1 MMRPL
6 RAACLVSL
14 LASLCASLSAC
25 AKPDVESTP
34 TGGTI
39 IIATAGDAS
48 HLIPTHWESTSDRML
63 AELLFDP
70 LVEIGP
76 ERNVFGD
83 AGFVRRLASQW
94 AWTADSLAIRFTLDS
109 TAAWHDGQPVVA
121 RDAVAAFRVLKG
133 RFNPGSLK
141 TEMKEIDSV
150 AAPDD
155 RTVVVHFSRKSPYQ
169 LYFASH
175 ILPIPTH
182 ITDAIADSLLE
193 RSAWAQRPVGSGP
206 YRLARR
212 EPGVETELVAVADH
226 YRGRPGPDR
235 ILFSTSPTAESGV
248 ARVLSGEADMW
259 ELLAPQFVPEAEKY
273 PDVRLIRSESFGYAF
288 AAFNFRDPNDS
299 SRPHPLL
306 RERALRRA
314 LTMAIDRE
322 RNVRTRFGSE
332 ARAGLG
338 PFARINSPADSD
350 LTHIPYDTIAA
361 DRVLDS
367 LGWTARN
374 RDGIRVRN
382 GRPLMFTALVPEASG
397 GRRAMA
403 ELMQEQFRN
412 VGVDLR
418 IVIGDDKVF
427 GSRLKSGRFDLLFGG
442 WGTTPLRTS
451 IQGTWGSR
459 GPDPW
464 GAQNQAY
471 YANAEADSAI
481 ARAVR
486 ELTPAE
492 AAPHYR
498 RAYQLIID
506 DAAAI
511 WLYEVTEAHA
521 VHARLLTPPWRAEA
535 WWRTIPLWRVDPA
548 KRLPRDAAP
557 VTP

>member
-1 MMRPL
+1 MMRL
-6 RAACLVSL
+6 FRAACLVSL
-14 LASLCASLSAC
+14 YASLSAC
-25 AKPDVESTP
+25 VKPDAAATP

-39 IIATAGDAS
+39 IIATADDAQD
-48 HLIPTHWESTSDRML
+48 LIPTHWESTADRML

-76 ERNVFGD
+76 ERNVFGA

-94 AWTADSLAIRFTLDS
+94 VWTADSLAIRFTLDS
-109 TAAWHDGQPVVA
+109 TAEWHDGRPVVA
-121 RDAVAAFRVLKG
+121 RDAVAAFRLLKG

-141 TEMKEIDSV
+141 TEMQEIDSV

-155 RTVVVHFSRKSPYQ
+155 RTVVVHFSRTSPHQ
-169 LYFASH
+169 LYYASH

-193 RSAWAQRPVGSGP
+193 QSAWAQRPVGSGP

-235 ILFSTSPTAESGV
+235 ILFSKSPTAESGV

-273 PDVRLIRSESFGYAF
+273 PDVRVVRSESFAYTF
-288 AAFNFRDPNDS
+288 AAFNFRDPADP

-314 LTMAIDRE
+314 LSMAIDRE
-322 RNVRTRFGSE
+322 RNVRTRFGAE
-332 ARAGLG
+332 GRTGAG

-361 DRVLDS
+361 NRLLDS

-374 RDGIRVRN
+374 RDGIRVKN
-382 GRPLMFTALVPEASG
+382 GRRLEFTALVPQASG

-403 ELMQEQFRN
+403 ELMQEQCRQ

-418 IVIGDDKVF
+418 IVIGDNQVF
-427 GSRLKSGRFDLLFGG
+427 NARLKSGRFDLLFGG
-442 WGTTPLRTS
+442 WVTTPLRTS

-464 GAQNQAY
+464 GAQNQVY

-511 WLYEVTEAHA
+511 WLYEPTEAHA
-521 VHARLLTPPWRAEA
+521 IHARFITPPWRAEA
-535 WWRTIPLWRVDPA
+535 WWRTIPRWRVDPA

-557 VTP
+557 VSP